1 MKLELHHGFSLLKDI
16 IHIFAP
22 IYTQEHE
29 PIEKLK
35 ESYIL
40 KNPMSIYQIKE
51 EKLSNDIDRLNTFI
65 KVVLDKKTIKSDHI
79 VDKLEVVNPMNTL
92 KIGYSVTKKDNKVIS
107 SIKDIKVNDEIRV
120 DIKDGYLISNI
131 KEVKEN

>member
-35 ESYIL
+35 ESYIDIFNVIKKEKYKSVVIPSIGTGFHCYIHTDVAEIVIKL
-40 KNPMSIYQIKE
+40 INEFCKNNDVVIIFNLYDEETAEIY
-51 EKLSNDIDRLNTFI
+51 
-65 KVVLDKKTIKSDHI
+65 KK
-79 VDKLEVVNPMNTL
+79 
-92 KIGYSVTKKDNKVIS
+92 
-107 SIKDIKVNDEIRV
+107 
-120 DIKDGYLISNI
+120 YL
-131 KEVKEN
+131 